1 MFDTSVFNFIHEY
14 NLYSNVESFFTQNKD
29 ISVYICDTQVQEIS
43 SISDTLK
50 KDKVKKMMRNISVQT
65 IPCSLGF
72 VGNDE
77 ISPRLADKGFR
88 VDRVKVADIDKS
100 KDKEIEELKCDKADA
115 TILDTAITE
124 EMDYLVT
131 CDRKM
136 KTRLSGRLNKVRIY
150 SKKYPE
156 LKIELINEKEDL
168 ENFLNKL
175 S

>member
-1 MFDTSVFNFIHEY
+1 
-14 NLYSNVESFFTQNKD
+14 
-29 ISVYICDTQVQEIS
+29 
-43 SISDTLK
+43 
-50 KDKVKKMMRNISVQT
+50 MRNISVQT

-77 ISPRLADKGFR
+77 TCSRLADKGFR
-88 VDRVKVADIDKS
+88 VNRVKVADIDKS
-100 KDKEIEELKCDKADA
+100 KDREIEELKRDKADA
-115 TILDTAITE
+115 TMLDTAITE

-131 CDRKM
+131 RDRKM

-150 SKKYPE
+150 CKKYPK
-156 LKIELINEKEDL
+156 LKIELIKEKEDL